1 MAGAVR
7 GWGVAP
13 VSCLGDNHKMYIMY
27 VDESGD
33 TGFAGSPTAY
43 FALSGIMVHESSW
56 RQFLNHLIT
65 FRKTLRSTY
74 GLPVRGEIHA
84 SEFINSRAFGLEKH
98 IRLAILRNTLDELA
112 KFPNISITNVI
123 IEKNGKPYTYD
134 LFSVAWGMLFQR
146 FENTLI
152 HGNLPGGHRND
163 HGIVITDATAGAK
176 LARLV
181 RKMAVY
187 NPIPND
193 ARYGGG
199 SRNLPISR
207 VIEDPHGKDSSE
219 TLPIQM
225 ADVVAYFL
233 HQRYKPN
240 SYVRRKRAQFYFDR
254 LRPVLNRHASRFNQF
269 GIVTV

>member
-1 MAGAVR
+1 
-7 GWGVAP
+7 
-13 VSCLGDNHKMYIMY
+13 MY

-33 TGFAGSPTAY
+33 TGFVNSPTAY
-43 FALSGIMVHESSW
+43 FALSGIIVHESNW
-56 RQFLNHLIT
+56 RQFLNHLIA

-84 SEFINSRAFGLEKH
+84 SKFITGQAFGLTKH
-98 IRLAILRNTLDELA
+98 VRLAILRNTLDELA
-112 KFPNISITNVI
+112 KFQHISITNII
-123 IEKNGKPYTYD
+123 IEKQGKPATYD
-134 LFSVAWGMLFQR
+134 LFNAAWGTLFQR

-152 HGNLPGGHRND
+152 HGNFPGGHRND
-163 HGIVITDATAGAK
+163 HGIVITDATAGKK

-193 ARYGGG
+193 PRYGGG

-207 VIEDPHGKDSSE
+207 VIEDPYGKDSSE

-225 ADVVAYFL
+225 ADVIAYFL

-240 SYVRRKRAQFYFDR
+240 SYIRRKRAQLYFDR
-254 LRPVLNRHASRFNQF
+254 LQPVLNKHASRFNQL
-269 GIVTV
+269 GIVKF